1 MPKLRPVTTAGNIPK
16 SPPKQKPPPIPPKP
30 PTGYVPKAPPIPPI
44 PPAGNVPKAP
54 PLPQTN
60 LLADVPNP
68 YQNILNTLSCVQGK
82 PKPSVDKKKETAK
95 PTITL
100 EEIMKCRL
108 KKVPKDQRPTWIE
121 DLEPTM
127 VGNGKRGSAFRKYPF
142 DWYTEL
148 RSKIFFWIKQV
159 VNLSI
164 SITQFSHL

>member
-16 SPPKQKPPPIPPKP
+16 PPPKPKPPPIPP
-30 PTGYVPKAPPIPPI
+30 TGH
-44 PPAGNVPKAP
+44 VPKAP
-54 PLPQTN
+54 PLPPPLPGN

-68 YQNILNTLSCVQGK
+68 YQNILNHISCVQGK

-148 RSKIFFWIKQV
+148 RSKIFF
-159 VNLSI
+159 
-164 SITQFSHL
+164 

>member
-1 MPKLRPVTTAGNIPK
+1 MPKLRPVTTAGNI
-16 SPPKQKPPPIPPKP
+16 QKPPPKPKP
-30 PTGYVPKAPPIPPI
+30 PPIPPIPPI
-44 PPAGNVPKAP
+44 PPAGNVPKPP

-148 RSKIFFWIKQV
+148 RSKIF
-159 VNLSI
+159 LD
-164 SITQFSHL
+164 